1 MIFILIISK
10 GHFSAKNVDGV
21 MILFLPGTSSGD
33 T

>member
-10 GHFSAKNVDGV
+10 GHKSAKNVDEL
-21 MILFLPGTSSGD
+21 MILFLPTSSGD

>member
-21 MILFLPGTSSGD
+21 MILFLRTSSGD